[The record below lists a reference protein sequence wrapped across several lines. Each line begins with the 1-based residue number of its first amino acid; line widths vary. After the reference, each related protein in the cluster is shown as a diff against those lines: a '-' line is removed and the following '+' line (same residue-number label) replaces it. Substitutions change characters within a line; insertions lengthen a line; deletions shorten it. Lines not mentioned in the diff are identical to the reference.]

1 MIFVTVGTQLPFDR
15 LLDWVSEALAAL
27 GIDEE
32 CIAQVGET
40 DKNWAGIHKISSV
53 STSEFS
59 ELIERARLVIAHAGM
74 GTIIQCAS
82 IGKPLIIVPRL
93 SRFGEHRNDHQ
104 VDTAE
109 KFSSSLIQVISD
121 REQLIKC
128 VNNMLQDEVVSG
140 KNAFTKSSALGCF
153 LSDYIDGCDENSRQ
167 PNE

>member
-32 CIAQVGET
+32 CIAQAGET

-59 ELIERARLVIAHAGM
+59 SLIERARLVIAHAGM

-93 SRFGEHRNDHQ
+93 SQFGEHRNDHQ
-104 VDTAE
+104 VDTAG
-109 KFSSSLIQVISD
+109 KFVSPLIRVISD
-121 REQLIKC
+121 KDQLQEC
-128 VNNMLQDEVVSG
+128 VKDMLLDDVASG
-140 KNAFTKSSALGCF
+140 SIVFTESSKLGCF
-153 LSDYIDGCDENSRQ
+153 LSDYINNLR
-167 PNE
+167 